1 MPIVSSKQLQT
12 CKRLLFISPVALG
25 DFLYLKTF
33 LIALKKQYSHIEID
47 IWLDDIRC
55 NNDSWRLSRSKILQ
69 QWMNTEGAFTL
80 TYGCTDSQAAMHG
93 HIEQAKLRHYDII
106 FCHSVSKSRQYSHIA
121 RSINDKAFI
130 VSSIPKSASFGWLN
144 KIFFRHSDH
153 TFILNE
159 NNLPKAHHITDR
171 YNMIFNEVLGLTLS
185 PEQLMPTL
193 TIPEEINPITQ
204 SWLNTKFSD
213 LKKQGKLIFLNH
225 LSTNAKKDWKLS
237 QLFSLIEKISEIDPT
252 QRFIINV
259 TQENFESVCIETQ
272 KFTVQNN
279 LQVAVFTVNEHFFE
293 LPSLIAHSDFVV
305 TVDTAILHF
314 AFAAHRPLLAMMREK
329 KPYWAPPE
337 TEMSHVMYA
346 TEGRGYIE
354 DISVD
359 RVFQQYK
366 QMNSRR

>member
-1 MPIVSSKQLQT
+1 MPIVSTKQLQT

-33 LIALKKQYSHIEID
+33 LIALKKQYGHIEID

-55 NNDSWRLSRSKILQ
+55 NSDSWRLSRSKILQ
-69 QWMNTEGAFTL
+69 QWMDTEGVFTL
-80 TYGCTDSQAAMHG
+80 TYGCTDSKLAMQNHV
-93 HIEQAKLRHYDII
+93 EQAKLRQYDII
-106 FCHSVSKSRQYSHIA
+106 FCHSVSKSRQYSHLA
-121 RSINDKAFI
+121 RSISASAFI

-144 KIFFRHSDH
+144 KLFFGHPNH

-159 NNLPKAHHITDR
+159 SSLPKSHHITDR
-171 YNMIFNEVLGLTLS
+171 YNMIFNQVLGLNLP

-193 TIPEEINPITQ
+193 TVPEAIEPITQ
-204 SWLNTKFSD
+204 SWLNCKFSD

-225 LSTNAKKDWKLS
+225 LSTNDKKDWKLS
-237 QLFSLIEKISEIDPT
+237 QLFSLIEKISAMDPT
-252 QRFIINV
+252 QRFVINV
-259 TQENFESVCIETQ
+259 TKENFDSVTIETE
-272 KFTVQNN
+272 KFTTRSNAQT
-279 LQVAVFTVNEHFFE
+279 AVFTVNEHFFE
-293 LPSLIAHSDFVV
+293 LPSLIAHADFVV

-314 AFAAHRPLLAMMREK
+314 AFAAQRPLLAMMREK

-337 TEMSHVMYA
+337 SEMSHVMYA

-354 DISVD
+354 DISVE

-366 QMNSRR
+366 KMNSLS